1 MAVPSEVPMKNG
13 GGQPPARFFM
23 AEDNPGDVELM
34 RNAIEEIGLDA
45 VIEVAVDG
53 AAAVKRLLD
62 PGHQR
67 PDIIILNF
75 NLPKMQGH
83 EVLTVIKR
91 TERLRGIP
99 VVMLT
104 SSNAQR
110 DRLVCQ
116 TADAYFVKSG
126 SFDELLAIVRH
137 IGDLIS
143 ARPSERPTTESK
155 LTGDPFWKQGDMGPQ
170 GTHEHPIA
178 DLDLRLA
185 SERNHVGE
193 QLDPSE

>member
-1 MAVPSEVPMKNG
+1 MENRHLA
-13 GGQPPARFFM
+13 PARFFM
-23 AEDNPGDVELM
+23 AEDNPGDVLLM
-34 RNAIEEIGLDA
+34 RTAIEEIGLDA
-45 VIEVAVDG
+45 VVEVAGDG
-53 AAAVKRLLD
+53 AAAVERLLD
-62 PGHQR
+62 PGHQS

-104 SSNAQR
+104 SSDALR
-110 DRLVCQ
+110 DRLVSR

-126 SFDELLAIVRH
+126 SYDDLLAIVRH
-137 IGDLIS
+137 LRDLIS
-143 ARPSERPTTESK
+143 AHPSERPTTQRK
-155 LTGDPFWKQGDMGPQ
+155 LSGDPFWKQGDMGPQ

-178 DLDLRLA
+178 GLGLRPA
-185 SERNHVGE
+185 SEREHVGE